1 MASFLSIIKSIGKG
15 IEKVVGVGA
24 EVASTVINVAD
35 PIVTTLNPVA
45 GALLGKIGTVVAG
58 VETLI
63 TTAQAGAAKKQTA
76 EQILIAEL
84 PNLQAIISEFGSGAT
99 IDQTAVGNAID
110 AVTNAYNAINALVLS
125 IKAGTPVTSTT
136 VGTATPATIAT
147 ASDVPAQS
155 TTPVL
160 D

>member
-1 MASFLSIIKSIGKG
+1 MSFLSIIKSIGKG

-24 EVASTVINVAD
+24 AVASTVITEVD

-76 EQILIAEL
+76 AQILESEL
-84 PNLQAIISEFGSGAT
+84 PELQSIITAFGSKAT
-99 IDQTAVGNAID
+99 FDQTAVSNAID
-110 AVTNAYNAINALVLS
+110 AVTGAYNAIAALEAS
-125 IKAGTPVTSTT
+125 IKAGTPATATT
-136 VGTATPATIAT
+136 VATATPSALAT
-147 ASDVPAQS
+147 ATS
-155 TTPVL
+155 
-160 D
+160 